1 MNEKRWVDFTEVK
14 AAVSMTMILEYYQ
27 INWLRKSKDQLRG
40 RCPIHDGEGDR
51 AFHVSL
57 TKEAFNCFSCGAKG
71 NVLDFVAAME
81 ECSVRDA
88 ALKLSD
94 WFALASD
101 SGKAGAS
108 GGVSKKK
115 QKGRTKARP
124 AKTEAPGEI
133 NPPLGF
139 ELRVDPEHEYGAKR
153 GLTAE
158 TIGNFGAGLCLSKG
172 MFSGRYIVPLHDEQG
187 QLIGY
192 AGRSIDDTEPKYL
205 FPPGDKGFAKSRLLF
220 GLHRLLEKKAAI
232 PWVVVVEGVFDAMTV
247 EQAGY
252 PCVALLGSSLSK
264 GQEELLCRH
273 FDQVILL
280 FDGDDAGRSA
290 TDDCLLRLGCRVL
303 VKAIP
308 LAEDQQP
315 DMLSFEEIQQLLE

>member
-1 MNEKRWVDFTEVK
+1 M
-14 AAVSMTMILEYYQ
+14 
-27 INWLRKSKDQLRG
+27 
-40 RCPIHDGEGDR
+40 
-51 AFHVSL
+51 
-57 TKEAFNCFSCGAKG
+57 
-71 NVLDFVAAME
+71 
-81 ECSVRDA
+81 
-88 ALKLSD
+88 
-94 WFALASD
+94 
-101 SGKAGAS
+101 
-108 GGVSKKK
+108 
-115 QKGRTKARP
+115 
-124 AKTEAPGEI
+124 I

-139 ELRVDPEHEYGAKR
+139 ELRVDSEHEYGVKR
-153 GLTAE
+153 GLEPE
-158 TIGNFGAGLCLSKG
+158 TIERFGCGMCLSKG
-172 MFSGRYIVPLHDEQG
+172 MFAGRYVIPLRDEQG
-187 QLIGY
+187 RLVGY

-220 GLHRLLEKKAAI
+220 GLHRLLEKKPAS

-252 PCVALLGSSLSK
+252 PCVGLLGSSLSK
-264 GQEELLCRH
+264 EQEELLCRH

-290 TDDCLLRLGCRVL
+290 TDDCLLRLGRRVL

>member
-14 AAVSMTMILEYYQ
+14 AAVSMAMILEHYQ

-81 ECSVRDA
+81 KCSVRDA

-101 SGKAGAS
+101 SDKAGAS
-108 GGVSKKK
+108 RGASKKK
-115 QKGRTKARP
+115 QKRRTKARP

-153 GLTAE
+153 GLAPATVE
-158 TIGNFGAGLCLSKG
+158 NFGAGLCLSKG
-172 MFSGRYIVPLHDEQG
+172 MFSGRYIVPLHNEQG

-192 AGRSIDDTEPKYL
+192 AGRSIDDAEPKYL
-205 FPPGDKGFAKSRLLF
+205 FPSGEKGFAKRRLLF
-220 GLHRLLEKKAAI
+220 GLNRLLEKKP
-232 PWVVVVEGVFDAMTV
+232 PWPWTVLVEGFFDCMIVT
-247 EQAGY
+247 QAGY
-252 PCVALLGSSLSK
+252 PCVALLGSTLSRE
-264 GQEELLCRH
+264 QEELLCRH
-273 FDQVILL
+273 FEQVILL
-280 FDGDDAGRSA
+280 FDGDAAGRKA
-290 TDDCLLRLGCRVL
+290 RDECLLRLGRRVRVL
-303 VKAIP
+303 AIT
-308 LAEDQQP
+308 LDEDQQP
-315 DMLSFEEIQQLLE
+315 DMLTFEDLQQLLE